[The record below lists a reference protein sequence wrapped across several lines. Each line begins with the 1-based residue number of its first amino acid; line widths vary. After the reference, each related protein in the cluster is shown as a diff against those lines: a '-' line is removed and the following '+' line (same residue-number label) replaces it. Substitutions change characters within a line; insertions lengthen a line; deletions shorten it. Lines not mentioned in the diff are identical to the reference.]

1 MTLLIKNL
9 NESLLRKV
17 EPELAASVVQEPIR
31 HASTEIKKSEK
42 KTKNRQIEE
51 TSCSSSAN
59 TSEEI
64 SNRKLKNRKQK
75 NDSGSSGQKDKNVL
89 KKLEADLVEAR
100 CDLQSMSEWK
110 VRLANFSAVIET
122 QNLTIDELRAEVQ
135 RLKSKQNL
143 ITDQGSNAAKTFTA
157 LKLQLLKIMSCE

>member
-1 MTLLIKNL
+1 MSLLIKNL

-75 NDSGSSGQKDKNVL
+75 NDSGSSGQKDKNVFREPAIL
-89 KKLEADLVEAR
+89 KYFTEAAHPGENYRNMGLFLGFAFV
-100 CDLQSMSEWK
+100 
-110 VRLANFSAVIET
+110 NFQV
-122 QNLTIDELRAEVQ
+122 
-135 RLKSKQNL
+135 LKSYV
-143 ITDQGSNAAKTFTA
+143 SMER
-157 LKLQLLKIMSCE
+157 KILRLRGGGGRHR

>member
-1 MTLLIKNL
+1 M
-9 NESLLRKV
+9 
-17 EPELAASVVQEPIR
+17 
-31 HASTEIKKSEK
+31 
-42 KTKNRQIEE
+42 
-51 TSCSSSAN
+51 
-59 TSEEI
+59 
-64 SNRKLKNRKQK
+64 
-75 NDSGSSGQKDKNVL
+75 
-89 KKLEADLVEAR
+89 EAR